1 MAEVLKVKII
11 EISKKEAY
19 EVVKNNGPEGM
30 FITRDFV
37 RGMGFWAAIKI
48 VDGKV
53 EVFNFINKR
62 RAQMFLKGMI
72 EYDSYR
78 DDPLREMDFSK
89 NYDFNKD
96 IYEKQDDKF
105 FPDSYNM
112 LHKNHDL

>member
-1 MAEVLKVKII
+1 M
-11 EISKKEAY
+11 S
-19 EVVKNNGPEGM
+19 
-30 FITRDFV
+30 TFV
-37 RGMGFWAAIKI
+37 IC
-48 VDGKV
+48 VYNY
-53 EVFNFINKR
+53 FNF
-62 RAQMFLKGMI
+62 LKEMI

>member
-1 MAEVLKVKII
+1 
-11 EISKKEAY
+11 
-19 EVVKNNGPEGM
+19 
-30 FITRDFV
+30 
-37 RGMGFWAAIKI
+37 
-48 VDGKV
+48 
-53 EVFNFINKR
+53 
-62 RAQMFLKGMI
+62 MI